1 MDYSLPGSSVHGTLQ
16 ARILEW
22 VAISIS
28 RGVFPIQATNLGL
41 LHCRQTLCHLSPQGA
56 LFTTAK
62 SRKDTKGPYRRCGT
76 HIHEYMKWNITQPL
90 KRMKPAICSSPCN
103 MDWPRDYH
111 TKWNNSERQI
121 PYDITYTWNLKYD
134 TNVSTKQK
142 LTHRHRGQICGCQ
155 GGEEVGGEGLGDY
168 KSTILQ

>member
-1 MDYSLPGSSVHGTLQ
+1 MDYTLPGSSVHGTLQ
-16 ARILEW
+16 SRILEW

-28 RGVFPIQATNLGL
+28 RGVFLIQATNLGL

-90 KRMKPAICSSPCN
+90 KKNETMPYAATWTDPEIIILSEITQ
-103 MDWPRDYH
+103 RDKYH
-111 TKWNNSERQI
+111 MISLI
-121 PYDITYTWNLKYD
+121 HGI
-134 TNVSTKQK
+134 
-142 LTHRHRGQICGCQ
+142 
-155 GGEEVGGEGLGDY
+155 
-168 KSTILQ
+168 